1 MPEPLIKC
9 PKCGFEFTLTDSAM
23 APVRESERR
32 RYDTLLE
39 EQRRRVAAETEEKAR
54 KTREEALS
62 AKDAELAAAK
72 EQLDTKERK
81 LAEAQKDQAEALKLR
96 TALEEKQRELD
107 LSIQK
112 GIQEGIEAAREKA
125 RKDAEEALSL
135 NIREKDLLI
144 GSLKTQID
152 DMKKRAEQG
161 SQQAQGEAQ
170 ELALEEALRAEFPTD
185 TVEPVEKGV
194 RGADCIQRVRSEA
207 GQIAGSILWESKRT
221 RNWIADWLPKL
232 RADQRAC
239 SADIA
244 ILATQVMPDAGEE
257 LTFRDGIWVCTF
269 ALAVPLARAL
279 RPMLSEIARSR
290 QVTSGQKTKT
300 EMIYAYLTG
309 LQFRARIEAIV
320 EAFMSMQSELQAEK
334 RTMTKLWAKRE
345 KELEKVLDATS
356 GMYGDLQ
363 GIAGSSIPEIEGF
376 DLAQLTSGEPDTDE

>member
-9 PKCGFEFTLTDSAM
+9 PKCGAEFTLTDSAM

-39 EQRRRVAAETEEKAR
+39 EQRRRIVEETARQAQKA
-54 KTREEALS
+54 REEALA
-62 AKDAELAAAK
+62 AKEAELAAAK

-81 LAEAQKDQAEALKLR
+81 LAEAQRDQAEALKLK
-96 TALEEKQRELD
+96 TALEEGRRELE

-144 GSLKTQID
+144 GNLKTQID

-170 ELALEEALRAEFPTD
+170 EIALEEALRAEFPTD

-207 GQIAGSILWESKRT
+207 GLIAGSILWESKRT
-221 RNWIADWLPKL
+221 KNWVADWLPKL

-244 ILATQVMPDAGEE
+244 ILTTQVMPDAGED

-279 RPMLSEIARSR
+279 RPMLAEIARSR

-309 LQFRARIEAIV
+309 SQFRARV
-320 EAFMSMQSELQAEK
+320 EAMVEAYRSMQNDLQAEK
-334 RTMTKLWAKRE
+334 RVMLKHWARRE
-345 KELEKVLDATS
+345 KELEKVIEATS

-363 GIAGSSIPEIEGF
+363 GIAGSSIPEIEAL
-376 DLAQLTSGEPDTDE
+376 DLAQLTDGEPDTDE